1 LFGEFSAFEQG
12 ACNLTSVATNMA
24 RGVKEG
30 DVRFAKE
37 HGCEGGVSGRSV
49 EKRWNVCLQK
59 NMEVKMEL
67 VECENF

>member
-1 LFGEFSAFEQG
+1 M
-12 ACNLTSVATNMA
+12 V